1 MTPEPIVYLVD
12 SDDIFRQ
19 KLAASLDSVGLESR
33 CYREPDSL
41 LADIDYAR
49 PCSVISDLRLPGMP
63 GLELQSRLAQGERPV
78 PIVFVASHGNVSAVV
93 RAMNAGAVDFLP
105 KPVDEDYLIE
115 VVRRTLNEEADRLR
129 QRAAVRSVEQR
140 LEQLTPRE
148 REVLDGVVAGLT
160 NKQIAREL
168 GISYKTVELHR
179 SHMMEKMQARSI
191 AEVTRLRLCVDGM
204 PARAAPTLPR
214 IAGRHRLSL
223 ASPLPAAS

>member
-1 MTPEPIVYLVD
+1 MTLDPIVYVID
-12 SDDIFRQ
+12 PDQQERQ
-19 KLAASLDSVGLESR
+19 TLSALLDSVGFTSR
-33 CYREPDSL
+33 CYEDPESL
-41 LADIDYAR
+41 LSEIDYQR
-49 PCSVISDLRLPGMP
+49 PSCLISDLRMPGMS
-63 GLELQSRLAQGERPV
+63 GLELQSRLTEEGRAL
-78 PIVFVASHGNVSAVV
+78 PIVFVTAYSNVTSAV
-93 RAMNAGAVDFLP
+93 RAMHAGAVDFLT
-105 KPVDEDYLIE
+105 KPVDEDHLIQVIRQALDAE
-115 VVRRTLNEEADRLR
+115 AEHLRTLAAERSIRDRL
-129 QRAAVRSVEQR
+129 A
-140 LEQLTPRE
+140 QLTPRE

-204 PARAAPTLPR
+204 PARVAPAIPR